1 MNPVSLLHRLLAV
14 AIPAVTLALATP
26 ALASKTEKIEELV
39 SLHDLKTAVAIG
51 DFYLKQRT
59 LFAVRD
65 RLAAIGREQDLG
77 PDWNPSNPYWKQAEQ
92 ALYAA
97 AVKQV
102 SRDFSSLEWLSV
114 EWAQLDD
121 RDFSEHDIDQLLAH
135 FNTGYGRKQLMIVDH
150 GVAVHVQG
158 ALSFSGKLVYEVPGL
173 EADRSRMQHL
183 YNDED
188 DQMRFNIH
196 DSPEGQRFALSPVG
210 KRYFVNAV
218 LNVSGMINR
227 RLDQAA
233 GSVAQTV
240 KSLSAHAQP
249 AVDAFRRSTQP

>member
-1 MNPVSLLHRLLAV
+1 MRPHSLLRSLPGV
-14 AIPAVTLALATP
+14 AILAAGLASAAP
-26 ALASKTEKIEELV
+26 ALGSKAEKIEALV

-51 DFYLKQRT
+51 DYYLKQRT

-65 RLAAIGREQDLG
+65 RLAAIGREQELG
-77 PDWNPSNPYWKQAEQ
+77 PQWNPSNPYWKQAEQ

-102 SRDFSSLEWLSV
+102 IRDFSDLEWLSL

-121 RDFSEHDIDQLLAH
+121 RDFSEPDIDQLLAH

-150 GVAVHVQG
+150 GVAIHVQG
-158 ALSFSGKLVYEVPGL
+158 ALAFSGKLVYDVPGL

-183 YNDED
+183 YSDED
-188 DQMRFNIH
+188 DEMRFNIH

-218 LNVSGMINR
+218 LNVSGMISR
-227 RLDQAA
+227 RLDQTA

-240 KSLSAHAQP
+240 KGLSDKAQP
-249 AVDAFRRSTQP
+249 AVDAFRRGSQG

>member
-1 MNPVSLLHRLLAV
+1 MDRCRPPRLMLCIGAV
-14 AIPAVTLALATP
+14 AAGLSWAAPAV
-26 ALASKTEKIEELV
+26 ASKTEKIEELV

-51 DFYLKQRT
+51 DYYLKQRT
-59 LFAVRD
+59 LFAVRE
-65 RLAAIGREQDLG
+65 RLAAIGREQALG
-77 PDWNPSNPYWKQAEQ
+77 QDWNPSNPYWKHAEQ
-92 ALYAA
+92 ALYRAA
-97 AVKQV
+97 IKQV

-121 RDFSEHDIDQLLAH
+121 RDFSEQDIDLLLAH

-158 ALSFSGKLVYEVPGL
+158 ALAFSGKLVYDVPGL

-188 DQMRFNIH
+188 DEMRFNIH

-227 RLDQAA
+227 RLDHAA

-240 KSLSAHAQP
+240 KSLSDTAQP
-249 AVDAFRRSTQP
+249 AVDAFRRRHQG